1 VIQTAYEADLT
12 VRITKIF
19 FNHKKSDTSI
29 RFSAVPVDKVHHA
42 VTSKVDLYT
51 VKARETISPEPFEG
65 EIWSI
70 KGMASFEQT
79 KSHNGKYFIKKHH
92 VIVDEAKMILPKSQI
107 GFKSFIA
114 DTPHFSGIGP
124 GIAEN
129 IWKIFKSDI
138 YNILKKKDLSKL
150 LTVKA
155 LGKTSAIS
163 LVTGFEKFN
172 YLKYSKFFTKHEIPV
187 SIQKQIYKFKGINDG
202 TLIERGGIKFDP
214 NPAVMVKE
222 NPFSLSNFGMSF
234 HMNDRIA
241 KKHFNIK
248 DDDKRRLTA
257 AVIQCIK
264 TRSKDGHTIV
274 LHKQLMTP
282 LRELLHYN
290 EDLVIKALSQAYDK
304 RSFIIYPYGAYQLTP
319 TYIQENVIAKRF
331 LKLHARGEVYNDEE
345 DKACDNAFQKAP
357 FELNPQQR
365 KAVKTSISYAISTIT
380 GGTRTGKTAA
390 LNTVL
395 NAYSELG
402 YNIKAVALS
411 DRATSRMHKSIKRPC
426 STIAAFL
433 REDAIYDIADK
444 KFLLVIDESEMI
456 DLPTIFKIVIHI
468 APEVRILFVGDPNQL
483 PPISAGNILVDLVKS
498 KVIANTELNIVKG
511 QARSSVIAEYCKQIK
526 EGIVPAI
533 LATDFITHHETEFD
547 YVADTCVEL
556 YKQSPSNSRVVAATN
571 ILVQKINVL
580 CQKELNSGSK
590 LLEFEED
597 GREKFFDRLYQNDPV
612 LFTKNNYE
620 AGVQNGS
627 LGTLISVEKKGG
639 YYGIVKIDDC
649 EGKDNEFVPLTKEL
663 LLSLKAAYAIELRK
677 VQDFIFPR
685 VVVASAQGK
694 NLDRDW
700 LYTSLTRAKYE
711 IHIVGPKDKI
721 IRAIEK
727 VSKERK
733 RQTNLMN
740 LLQKRL

>member
-1 VIQTAYEADLT
+1 MIQPAYEADLT
-12 VRITKIF
+12 VRITKIY

-29 RFSAVPVDKVHHA
+29 RFSAVPIDKVHHT
-42 VTSKVDLYT
+42 VSSKIDLYT
-51 VKARETISPEPFEG
+51 IKARETISPEPFEG

-92 VIVDEAKMILPKSQI
+92 VIVDEAKIILPKSPV
-107 GFKSFIA
+107 GFKSFIVT
-114 DTPHFSGIGP
+114 TPHFSGIGP
-124 GIAEN
+124 AIAEN
-129 IWKIFKSDI
+129 LWKKFKSNI
-138 YNILKKKDLSKL
+138 YNVLKKKDLSKL
-150 LTVKA
+150 LTVKG

-163 LVTGFEKFN
+163 LITGFEKFN

-214 NPAVMVKE
+214 NPAVMIKE

-248 DDDKRRLTA
+248 DDDTRRLTA

-274 LHKQLMTP
+274 LYKQLMTP

-304 RSFIIYPYGAYQLTP
+304 RSFIIYPYGSYQLTP
-319 TYIQENVIAKRF
+319 TYIQKNVIAKRF
-331 LKLHARGEVYNDEE
+331 LKLYARGEVYNDEE
-345 DKACDNAFQKAP
+345 DQACVNAIKKAP

-380 GGTRTGKTAA
+380 GGTKTGKTAA
-390 LNTVL
+390 LNTTL

-433 REDAIYDIADK
+433 REDAIDDIADK

-456 DLPTIFKIVIHI
+456 DLPTIFKIVVHI
-468 APEVRILFVGDPNQL
+468 APQVRILFVGDPNQL
-483 PPISAGNILVDLVKS
+483 PPISAGNILADIVQS
-498 KVIANTELNIVKG
+498 KVIPNTELNIIKG
-511 QARSSVIAEYCKQIK
+511 QGGSSVIPEYSKQINERIIPFK
-526 EGIVPAI
+526 
-533 LATDFITHHETEFD
+533 LSNDFITHHEIEFD
-547 YVADTCVEL
+547 YVADACVEL
-556 YKQSPSNSRVVAATN
+556 YKHSPSNSRVVTATN
-571 ILVQKINVL
+571 LLAQKINVL
-580 CQKELNSGSK
+580 CQKKLNPDSK
-590 LLEFEED
+590 LLVFKED
-597 GREKFFDRLYQNDPV
+597 GREILFDRLYQNDPV
-612 LFTKNNYE
+612 IFTKNNYE

-627 LGTLISVEKKGG
+627 LGTLISVEKKEGH
-639 YYGIVKIDDC
+639 YGIVQMDDC
-649 EGKDNEFVPLTKEL
+649 EGEDNEFVPLTKEL
-663 LLSLKAAYAIELRK
+663 LLSLKAAYAIELHK
-677 VQDFIFPR
+677 VQGSQFPR
-685 VVVASAQGK
+685 LIVALTPGRK
-694 NLDRDW
+694 LDRVW
-700 LYTSLTRAKYE
+700 LYTSVTRAGHE
-711 IHIVGPKDKI
+711 IHIVGPKAKMI
-721 IRAIEK
+721 SAIKK
-727 VSKERK
+727 VSNVNK
-733 RQTNLMN
+733 RQTNLVN
-740 LLQKRL
+740 LLQK